1 MKMNELSR
9 TTKSNSKKHKM
20 LIPCYNGEK
29 FYGIELNTM
38 EFIQNTFSLSGKSKK
53 KLDGYGL
60 EELCPRDQQSKY
72 MKIRMTFAYQAHA
85 IITNTLSYLC
95 NKYRQSIKHL
105 FNNIDEDIYRYEIDP
120 FYCIMNVKTIPTLP
134 PFYNFKG
141 EFEGERIIYDIQD
154 YLTNDETI
162 IEDNTVMLMS
172 IIADSLYDNIS
183 QINPSYTSEEL
194 LEYMDQFL
202 REAYDSFYIIFSK
215 LMVLARQYESYATY
229 GAVLNSIEQKENE
242 DENKKV
248 IELEQP
254 SEE

>member
-53 KLDGYGL
+53 KLDSYTL
-60 EELCPRDQQSKY
+60 EEICPRDQQSKY
-72 MKIRMTFAYQAHA
+72 IKIRMTFAYQAHT
-85 IITNTLSYLC
+85 IITSTLSYLC
-95 NKYRQSIKHL
+95 NKYRESIKHL
-105 FNNIDEDIYRYEIDP
+105 FTNVDEEVYRYEIDP
-120 FYCIMNVKTIPTLP
+120 FRSIMNIRIGLP
-134 PFYNFKG
+134 PFYNEKG
-141 EFEGERIIYDIQD
+141 FEGERIIYDIQD

-162 IEDNTVMLMS
+162 IEDNTVMFMS
-172 IIADSLYDNIS
+172 IIADCLYDNVNE
-183 QINPSYTSEEL
+183 INPSYTSEEL
-194 LEYMDQFL
+194 LEYIDQFL